1 MRGTTTMIKELISV
15 YANGRFWLFMGI
27 AFLPVWAGLIGTTY
41 LLIKGKIDEI
51 LQRR

>member
-1 MRGTTTMIKELISV
+1 MIRELIAV
-15 YANGRFWLFMGI
+15 YTNWRFWSFILI

-41 LLIKGKIDEI
+41 LVIKEKINEV